1 MLTVVLLQQ
10 DSQVAAEDHRRRW
23 SVFIQLCVVAALP
36 RQVVFDLF
44 GGLVGERE
52 SRGSLAGGCDRR
64 FLRRGVLGVNSVQT
78 LKQNDSQQQENLSAQ
93 QNITDRNHFY
103 SHNVKLIHFKML
115 LECERKLPAANW
127 RYVLVASSCI
137 LLSIISLF

>member
-10 DSQVAAEDHRRRW
+10 YSQVAAEDHRRRW
-23 SVFIQLCVVAALP
+23 SVFIQLRVVAALP
-36 RQVVFDLF
+36 RQVVFDLL

-64 FLRRGVLGVNSVQT
+64 VLRRRVLGVNSVQT
-78 LKQNDSQQQENLSAQ
+78 LEQNDSQQQQNLSAQ

-103 SHNVKLIHFKML
+103 SHNVKLIHLKTL
-115 LECERKLPAANW
+115 LECERKLPAAN
-127 RYVLVASSCI
+127 
-137 LLSIISLF
+137 